1 MKRLMLLAAL
11 LLVLGTFG
19 YAQYTYCSIDYP
31 SGFGTRLKG
40 INDNGQMIGSYVDQ
54 YGNEHALLVQNGK
67 FIPLAPNTIL
77 GTEYSVGY
85 KSNDRGDVVGFVCDD
100 IACHGFL
107 LSKGVLTTFDY
118 PGASDTYAASI
129 NEFGT
134 IVGYWDL
141 YDAQGNFLYEQ
152 GFTYKKGNF
161 TELTY
166 PGSGDTSPV
175 GNNDFNVV
183 VGIWDTGPN
192 STTGSGFVEW
202 MGQFTSFQAGFPDV
216 AVTQADG
223 INDLGLI
230 VGQEYTSYE
239 YDNNQGHGFLAVGP
253 FFTQLNYPG
262 AMETT
267 GWGTNW
273 AGQMVGSWYD
283 WNSGAHGWLVRP
295 GKKTCPKF
303 QVLEPR
309 QLSST
314 PNAGASG
321 RKISVPARLQRMSK

>member
-1 MKRLMLLAAL
+1 
-11 LLVLGTFG
+11 
-19 YAQYTYCSIDYP
+19 
-31 SGFGTRLKG
+31 
-40 INDNGQMIGSYVDQ
+40 
-54 YGNEHALLVQNGK
+54 
-67 FIPLAPNTIL
+67 
-77 GTEYSVGY
+77 
-85 KSNDRGDVVGFVCDD
+85 
-100 IACHGFL
+100 
-107 LSKGVLTTFDY
+107 
-118 PGASDTYAASI
+118 
-129 NEFGT
+129 
-134 IVGYWDL
+134 
-141 YDAQGNFLYEQ
+141 
-152 GFTYKKGNF
+152 
-161 TELTY
+161 LTY

-267 GWGTNW
+267 GWAPTGLARWW
-273 AGQMVGSWYD
+273 AVGMTGILVPMVGWY
-283 WNSGAHGWLVRP
+283 A
-295 GKKTCPKF
+295 
-303 QVLEPR
+303 
-309 QLSST
+309 
-314 PNAGASG
+314 
-321 RKISVPARLQRMSK
+321 PARKHVRSSRFWSRDSSPQRQMQERLGGKSQCPHVCKGCQSNKEPERNT